1 MLEERE
7 VRMVIGD
14 ESSKPSGKRKN
25 LTEEKNKS
33 KAKKV
38 VSSSSDESE
47 DESMSDYET
56 KDDTEYSFECI
67 KSFLDKSKGRKV
79 KIGKHFS
86 NLTAFIGSVKRIG
99 LKNNPSEA
107 SENCFTRKE
116 TYRLRKLLQ
125 KAKLEVVSNDNAF

>member
-1 MLEERE
+1 MVEERE

-47 DESMSDYET
+47 DESMSDYGT

-67 KSFLDKSKGRKV
+67 KS
-79 KIGKHFS
+79 
-86 NLTAFIGSVKRIG
+86 
-99 LKNNPSEA
+99 
-107 SENCFTRKE
+107 
-116 TYRLRKLLQ
+116 
-125 KAKLEVVSNDNAF
+125 